1 MEYESR
7 LAERDTMRLQVVFEA
22 GQEIDHETQKLLE

>member
-7 LAERDTMRLQVVFEA
+7 LAERDTMRLKVVFEA
-22 GQEIDHETQKLLE
+22 GQEIDQETQKLLE